1 MDAATARRYAVF
13 PVLGIVL
20 GIGLGVLMAGG
31 RGAGP
36 ASADPSTGTS
46 RAQAGAD
53 PMGAALWTDVPRPTG
68 AAPATCSSTDA
79 LPQTAGQSLL
89 DRGRALRDAGLFA
102 DLADADDGAFL
113 DALVG
118 RFDATWGSADS
129 FDPGDP
135 LADLMV
141 ASLDPDRVWWRD
153 LEADVDPSNQVY
165 LQTIGE
171 WAAISEGAFA
181 PTGITERWDTAQ
193 GPVHVQFTL
202 DGVAREL
209 RPEYLYDWIDPR
221 LIVPINAL
229 IDGSGRQLE
238 TVEAFDQS
246 AVVLALTPKEKWALA
261 TGRDWCFAWP

>member
-20 GIGLGVLMAGG
+20 GIGLGALMVAG

-36 ASADPSTGTS
+36 APADPSIIV
-46 RAQAGAD
+46 GAPGGLD
-53 PMGAALWTDVPRPTG
+53 AAGAALWMDVPRPTG
-68 AAPATCSSTDA
+68 AAPATCSSTDPSP
-79 LPQTAGQSLL
+79 LTAGQSLL
-89 DRGRALRDAGLFA
+89 ERGRALRDIGLFA
-102 DLADADDGAFL
+102 DLANADDGAFL
-113 DALVG
+113 DALIG
-118 RFDATWGSADS
+118 RFGATWGSADH

-153 LEADVDPSNQVY
+153 LEADVDASNQVY
-165 LQTIGE
+165 AQTIGA

-181 PTGITERWDTAQ
+181 PTGITERWD
-193 GPVHVQFTL
+193 GPRGPIHVGFTL

-229 IDGSGRQLE
+229 LDGSGRQLE
-238 TVEAFDQS
+238 TIRGFDQT
-246 AVVLALTPKEKWALA
+246 AVVLALTPGEKAALA